1 MSSYE
6 SYALHG
12 IERDIFLQSEDAM
25 ALSAPIFER
34 IKAVKERR
42 QLEVIRAFQDAHIS
56 ESSFLSKTGY
66 GYDDIGRD
74 RTERVFA
81 QVFGTED
88 ALVRIQFSSGTHVL
102 ATCLRG
108 LLSPGDD
115 LLIVTGTPYDTIIP
129 TIGMIEDISDQEG
142 KGDVVLSPTSLTAR
156 GVTARKINLL
166 SDGKPDLVAIADAL
180 KPATRVVYIQKSRG
194 YSERR
199 TLLSEDIGAI
209 AQAVRHAGSEA
220 VIFVDNCYGEFVEEE
235 EPTACGADVIAG
247 SLIKNPGAGIAP
259 TGGYIVGRRDLLE
272 TISDVMT
279 AVGVGREIG
288 PQLGYSRNILQGI
301 FLAPSVTAASLMGAV
316 HAAAFFGSAGYPVF
330 PRYDDPRGDVVQ
342 VIRVGSSEHLSLFCS
357 AIQHASPVDAFVKPV
372 PSPMPGYDCDII
384 MASGSF
390 IQGSTIELSADGP
403 LRPPYNAYVQGGLV
417 FESAR
422 LGAMNAM
429 QALKK
434 TSDDDYSSSR

>member
-6 SYALHG
+6 SYAPHG
-12 IERDIFLQSEDAM
+12 IERDIFLQSEEAM
-25 ALSAPIFER
+25 VLCAPVFER
-34 IKAVKERR
+34 INAVKEKR
-42 QLEVIRAFQDAHIS
+42 QLQVIRAFQDAHIS

-66 GYDDIGRD
+66 GYDDIGRN

-115 LLIVTGTPYDTIIP
+115 LLIVTGTPYDTSIP
-129 TIGMIEDISDQEG
+129 TIGIIEDISGQNGNLDFA
-142 KGDVVLSPTSLTAR
+142 LSPTSLTAR
-156 GVTARKINLL
+156 GVTARKVDLL
-166 SDGKPDLVAIADAL
+166 SDGSPDLVAIANAL
-180 KPATRVVYIQKSRG
+180 KPATRVVFIQKSRG

-199 TLLSEDIGAI
+199 ALLSEDIGAI
-209 AQAVRHAGSEA
+209 SETVRSAGSKA
-220 VIFVDNCYGEFVEEE
+220 VIFVDNCYGEFVEEF
-235 EPTACGADVIAG
+235 EPTAYDADVIAG
-247 SLIKNPGAGIAP
+247 SLIKNPGAGISP
-259 TGGYIVGRRDLLE
+259 TGGYIAGKRDLLE
-272 TISDVMT
+272 AIADIMT

-301 FLAPSVTAASLMGAV
+301 FFAPSVTASSLMGAV
-316 HAAAFFGSAGYPVF
+316 HAAALFETAGYPVF
-330 PRYDDPRGDVVQ
+330 PRYDEPRGDVVQ
-342 VIRVGSSEHLSLFCS
+342 VIQMGSADRLSLFCR
-357 AIQHASPVDAFVKPV
+357 AIQHASPVDAFVTPV

-403 LRPPYNAYVQGGLV
+403 LRPPYNAYMQGGLV
-417 FESAR
+417 LESAR

-429 QALKK
+429 QALMKNV
-434 TSDDDYSSSR
+434 